1 MKMIEAFKE
10 DINISL
16 KETKENI
23 IKEVDTLKREKKNSL
38 KKYRKIQSN
47 K

>member
-10 DINISL
+10 DINTFL

-23 IKEVDTLKREKKNSL
+23 IKEVDTLKREKKKLL
-38 KKYRKIQSN
+38 KEI
-47 K
+47 